1 MNHSQTG
8 VVDLRRRDDDSDEG
22 VERRQELVK
31 DDHRVHRE
39 GRRVEVGIFHVF
51 LALSFNMI
59 IITITFN
66 NNNGQVRRDD
76 RGRRDPGWHYPQ
88 RDYSDVNG

>member
-39 GRRVEVGIFHVF
+39 GRRVEVSLFPRESIF
-51 LALSFNMI
+51 LALSIDHRHHHIQLDIVQLCETQMI
-59 IITITFN
+59 
-66 NNNGQVRRDD
+66 RL
-76 RGRRDPGWHYPQ
+76 
-88 RDYSDVNG
+88 SL

>member
-1 MNHSQTG
+1 MVVNELLQVKHSQTG

-39 GRRVEVGIFHVF
+39 GRRVEVSKAFFPVKF
-51 LALSFNMI
+51 
-59 IITITFN
+59 TF
-66 NNNGQVRRDD
+66 
-76 RGRRDPGWHYPQ
+76 
-88 RDYSDVNG
+88 